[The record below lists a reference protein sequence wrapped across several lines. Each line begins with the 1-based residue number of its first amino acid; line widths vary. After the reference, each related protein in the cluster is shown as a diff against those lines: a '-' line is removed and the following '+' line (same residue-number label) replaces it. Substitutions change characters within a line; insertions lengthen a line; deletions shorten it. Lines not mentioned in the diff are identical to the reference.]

1 MTQLIIA
8 GLVLLCLLSVG
19 ANAYLARTLAR
30 RRRAPEEE
38 DASAQLPPPQGA
50 KNNSARREP
59 ALSQDTTQTT
69 DAPST
74 MREARDSTIATGE
87 TLETI
92 ATGTTQE
99 PNATSETQETT
110 ATGDGAHVFD
120 APQSSEESIAA
131 TANVPTEVPAMV
143 AATVPAAV
151 AATADE
157 AVAASDPCRVVNEL
171 NVYAFAQAM
180 DAHYQR
186 SSRPAELRRHECFSK
201 GVRLLLGNYYDT
213 RDLIEFGRDTN
224 VVVACIALEALGERT
239 DGADAVEQI
248 LAHINEFYYWPG
260 YYALRALDARAA
272 ERPVLVSLL
281 LSIKGAW
288 GDPTP
293 LQSLREFVASR
304 VERGE
309 REAAFGDALHTLPS
323 DQVELLTTV
332 FDALK
337 DVLPPKLTSEF
348 ESWKAARVDLEFLRS
363 FGRVWEFD
371 AGSAASSNSGGGNT
385 TGDEDAPEG
394 IVLLAEVRER
404 VLALETALRKEPPRS
419 VLLVGDSGVGKTALV
434 RVLARRLQRERW
446 IILEA
451 SAADVMA
458 GQQYIGQLE
467 GRVQTLVREIGGKRV
482 LWVVP
487 NFHELVW
494 AGRHQYNPT
503 GLLDLLLP
511 HIETGALKL
520 IGETP
525 TAAYEKLMQLR
536 PKLRTSLETCRVSAL
551 GDAETLEVARRWAE
565 SHETA
570 SARSSVEKGARVSTE
585 TTRADNADATNNNTT
600 TIAPPRI
607 SAQTLQE
614 AFQLAKQ
621 YLADK
626 AAPGNLLLLLDSTR
640 RRLLIE
646 RGMTN
651 EAVVASSDET
661 QDEVTLDDLLVTLS
675 QLTGLPVSILDD
687 REGLDLKELRGFFET
702 RVLGQPEAVE
712 CLVERVA
719 MIKAGLTDPTRPQGV
734 FLFVGPTG
742 TGKTEIAKTLA
753 EFLFGSPERMIRLD
767 MSEFQTPETLD
778 RILGEQSEAAD
789 STALVNS
796 IRKQPFA
803 VVLLDEFEKAHPQV
817 WDLFLQVFD
826 DGRLTD
832 RRGNTA
838 DFRHCVVI
846 MTSNLGA
853 TLPHGASIGF
863 SQEAQAQFAAGA
875 VERAVMRAF
884 RREFVNRID
893 RVVVFRPLG
902 RAVMRDL
909 LRKELN
915 DVLRRRGLRTRQWA
929 VEWDESAIDF
939 LLEKGFTADLGA
951 RPLKRAIERYLLSPL
966 ALTIVNH
973 QFPEGDQFLF
983 VHARGGQTLD
993 VEFIDPDAPDEP
1005 AAITSATA
1013 DDALEDDAT
1022 EDAEREL
1029 RLESI
1034 VLDARGTAEE
1044 VRFLR
1049 DRFDAL
1055 ADEVEADD
1063 WQARKNSA
1071 LLETAAPGF
1080 WNSPERFSVLGLAEY
1095 MDRIETG
1102 LDTAGSLLR
1111 RLGGSGGAARD
1122 RQHFP
1127 VELVARLAQQLYL
1140 IDAACRGLAA
1150 GHPRDLFLEVRAS
1163 CDAGADNA
1171 VCNDFARRIAGMYRG
1186 WTAARR
1192 MRFEVLEET
1201 PPAAKDDGESG
1212 AIEPYQLTAAI
1223 SGFAA
1228 YSLLHTE
1235 AGLHVL
1241 ETPQDEKS
1249 FNRARVHVR
1258 VVAQPDEPAGHGA
1271 DALRKQAA
1279 RAFAAD
1285 ANNSQQIVRRYREEP
1300 SPLVRDSLRGWR
1312 TGKLERVLEGHFD
1325 LMF

>member
-19 ANAYLARTLAR
+19 VIAYLARALTRLR
-30 RRRAPEEE
+30 RSTYDDEE
-38 DASAQLPPPQGA
+38 
-50 KNNSARREP
+50 ARRELQPPGATP
-59 ALSQDTTQTT
+59 AFIH
-69 DAPST
+69 APLESSARETAGAAETPAETPAETAGST
-74 MREARDSTIATGE
+74 RTGE
-87 TLETI
+87 TSE
-92 ATGTTQE
+92 TTQADEGATISDAFPPAETRQTSAE
-99 PNATSETQETT
+99 P
-110 ATGDGAHVFD
+110 
-120 APQSSEESIAA
+120 
-131 TANVPTEVPAMV
+131 
-143 AATVPAAV
+143 
-151 AATADE
+151 TADADDLFE
-157 AVAASDPCRVVNEL
+157 TDEMKVRRLAA
-171 NVYAFAQAM
+171 AM
-180 DAHYQR
+180 DAHYQQT
-186 SSRPAELRRHECFSK
+186 SRPAELRLHECFRQ
-201 GVRLLLGNYYDT
+201 GVALLRDNNYT
-213 RDLIEFGRDTN
+213 TAELIEIARGSN
-224 VVVACIALEALGERT
+224 VVAACIALEALTERR
-239 DGADAVEQI
+239 DAADAVQML

-272 ERPVLVSLL
+272 SNPVLATLL
-281 LSIKGAW
+281 LHIRGAW
-288 GDPTP
+288 GEYTA
-293 LQSLREFVASR
+293 LQSLREFIASR
-304 VERGE
+304 TARGE
-309 REAAFGDALHTLPS
+309 REATFGNGLLTLDA
-323 DQVELLTTV
+323 DQAELLTTV
-332 FDALK
+332 FNDLR
-337 DVLPPKLTSEF
+337 DVLPPGLLAEF
-348 ESWKAARVDLEFLRS
+348 DGWKEGRVDLEFLRS
-363 FGRVWEFD
+363 FGRVWTLD
-371 AGSAASSNSGGGNT
+371 AANVDAAET
-385 TGDEDAPEG
+385 DAPEG
-394 IVLLAEVRER
+394 VLMLEEVRQR
-404 VLALETALRKEPPRS
+404 VLEMETAIRKEPPRS
-419 VLLVGDSGVGKTALV
+419 VLLAGDSGVGKTALV
-434 RVLARRLQRERW
+434 RVLARRLQREHW

-451 SAADVMA
+451 SAADVLA

-467 GRVQTLVREIGGKRV
+467 GRVQTLVREISGKRV

-487 NFHELVW
+487 NFHDLVW
-494 AGRHQYNPT
+494 AGRHQHNPT

-511 HIETGALKL
+511 HVESGAVKL
-520 IGETP
+520 IGET
-525 TAAYEKLMQLR
+525 TSAAYEKLMQMR
-536 PKLRTSLETCRVSAL
+536 PKLRTSLETCRVNAL
-551 GDAETLEVARRWAE
+551 GDAETLEVARWWAAQDGAAAAAAQG
-565 SHETA
+565 SGETVRA
-570 SARSSVEKGARVSTE
+570 TE
-585 TTRADNADATNNNTT
+585 RAEAA
-600 TIAPPRI
+600 PRI
-607 SAQTLQE
+607 SEQTLQE

-626 AAPGNLLLLLDSTR
+626 AAPGNLLLLLNSTS
-640 RRLLIE
+640 RRLAIE
-646 RGMTN
+646 RGAAT
-651 EAVVASSDET
+651 DESGGAAMRG
-661 QDEVTLDDLLVTLS
+661 EMTLDDLLVTLS

-687 REGLDLKELRGFFET
+687 RAGLDLADLRGFFES

-719 MIKAGLTDPTRPQGV
+719 MVKAGLTDPTRPQGV

-767 MSEFQTPETLD
+767 MSEFQTPDALD
-778 RILGEQSEAAD
+778 RILGEQRDSTAE

-863 SQEAQAQFAAGA
+863 SQEQAQFAAGA

-983 VHARGGQTLD
+983 VKARGGESLD
-993 VEFIDPDAPDEP
+993 VEFVDPDAPEIP
-1005 AAITSATA
+1005 ARQAGAGGGAAAAAPDAPDTETSA
-1013 DDALEDDAT
+1013 D
-1022 EDAEREL
+1022 EREL
-1029 RLESI
+1029 RLEAI
-1034 VLDARGTAEE
+1034 VLDARGTLAE
-1044 VRFLR
+1044 VQFLR
-1049 DRFDAL
+1049 AIFDAL
-1055 ADEVEADD
+1055 ADRVEADE
-1063 WQARKNSA
+1063 WQARKNGA
-1071 LLETAAPGF
+1071 LLETSAPGF

-1102 LDTAGSLLR
+1102 LDTAGSLLK
-1111 RLGGSGGAARD
+1111 RLGGSPKTHD

-1127 VELVARLAQQLYL
+1127 ADLVARLAHQLYL

-1150 GHPRDLFLEVRAS
+1150 GHPRDIFLEVRAS
-1163 CDAGADNA
+1163 CDAGADNT
-1171 VCNDFARRIAGMYRG
+1171 VCNDFARRIAAMYRR
-1186 WTAARR
+1186 WAEARR
-1192 MRFEVLEET
+1192 MRFEVLQETSEESPDASKDT
-1201 PPAAKDDGESG
+1201 AALG
-1212 AIEPYQLTAAI
+1212 AAVVPYELRAAI

-1228 YSLLHTE
+1228 YSLLHAET
-1235 AGLHVL
+1235 GLHVL

-1258 VVAQPDEPAGHGA
+1258 VVAQPDEPAGRGD
-1271 DALRKQAA
+1271 DALRRQAA
-1279 RAFAAD
+1279 HAFAAD
-1285 ANNSQQIVRRYREEP
+1285 TNNSQQIVRRYREEP
-1300 SPLVRDSLRGWR
+1300 SPLVRDSVRGWR

>member
-19 ANAYLARTLAR
+19 VIAYLSRSLAR
-30 RRRAPEEE
+30 LRRTTHDEGARRVFQPPGATPAPVHAPLESSGRETATATETPEETAERTQTGEISETTPE
-38 DASAQLPPPQGA
+38 DERAAISDAFPPVEASRIFA
-50 KNNSARREP
+50 EP
-59 ALSQDTTQTT
+59 AA
-69 DAPST
+69 DA
-74 MREARDSTIATGE
+74 GE
-87 TLETI
+87 F
-92 ATGTTQE
+92 
-99 PNATSETQETT
+99 SETDEMK
-110 ATGDGAHVFD
+110 VRRL
-120 APQSSEESIAA
+120 AA
-131 TANVPTEVPAMV
+131 
-143 AATVPAAV
+143 
-151 AATADE
+151 
-157 AVAASDPCRVVNEL
+157 
-171 NVYAFAQAM
+171 AM
-180 DAHYQR
+180 DAHYQQT
-186 SSRPAELRRHECFSK
+186 SRPAELRRHECFRR
-201 GVRLLLGNYYDT
+201 GVELLRDNNST
-213 RDLIEFGRDTN
+213 TADLIEIARGSN
-224 VVVACIALEALGERT
+224 VVAACIALEALAERR
-239 DGADAVEQI
+239 DDADAVGPL

-272 ERPVLVSLL
+272 SSPVLATLL
-281 LSIKGAW
+281 LHIRGAW
-288 GDPTP
+288 GEYTA

-304 VERGE
+304 TARGE
-309 REAAFGDALHTLPS
+309 HDATFGNGLLTLDA
-323 DQVELLTTV
+323 DQAELLTTV
-332 FDALK
+332 FNDLR
-337 DVLPPKLTSEF
+337 DVLPPGLLAEF
-348 ESWKAARVDLEFLRS
+348 DGWREGRVDLEFLRS
-363 FGRVWEFD
+363 FGRVWTLD
-371 AGSAASSNSGGGNT
+371 AANVAAADT
-385 TGDEDAPEG
+385 DAPEG
-394 IVLLAEVRER
+394 VLLLEEVRQR
-404 VLALETALRKEPPRS
+404 VLELETAIRKEPPRS
-419 VLLVGDSGVGKTALV
+419 VLLAGESGVGKTALV
-434 RVLARRLQRERW
+434 RVLARRLQREHW

-451 SAADVMA
+451 SAADVLA

-467 GRVQTLVREIGGKRV
+467 GRVQTLVREISGKRV

-487 NFHELVW
+487 NFHDLVW
-494 AGRHQYNPT
+494 AGRHQHNPT

-511 HIETGALKL
+511 HVESGAVKL
-520 IGETP
+520 IGET
-525 TAAYEKLMQLR
+525 TLAAYEKLMQMR
-536 PKLRTSLETCRVSAL
+536 PKLRTALETCRVNAL
-551 GDAETLEVARRWAE
+551 GDAETLEVARRWAVQHGAAAAAGAQGSGGTE
-565 SHETA
+565 RALA
-570 SARSSVEKGARVSTE
+570 S
-585 TTRADNADATNNNTT
+585 
-600 TIAPPRI
+600 PRI
-607 SAQTLQE
+607 SEQTLQE

-626 AAPGNLLLLLDSTR
+626 AAPGNLLLLLDSTY
-640 RRLLIE
+640 RRLALE
-646 RGMTN
+646 RGAAT
-651 EAVVASSDET
+651 DET
-661 QDEVTLDDLLVTLS
+661 GGAATTAMRGEATAMRGEMTLDDLLVTLS

-687 REGLDLKELRGFFET
+687 RAGLNLADLRGFFES

-719 MIKAGLTDPTRPQGV
+719 MVKAGLTDPTRPQGV

-767 MSEFQTPETLD
+767 MSEFQTPDALD
-778 RILGEQSEAAD
+778 RILGEQRDSTAE

-863 SQEAQAQFAAGA
+863 SQEQAQFAAGA

-909 LRKELN
+909 LRKELH

-983 VHARGGQTLD
+983 VNARGGESLD
-993 VEFIDPDAPDEP
+993 VEFVDPDAPETP
-1005 AAITSATA
+1005 ARRADAGAPALDAPGEETSA
-1013 DDALEDDAT
+1013 D
-1022 EDAEREL
+1022 EREL
-1029 RLESI
+1029 RLEAI
-1034 VLDARGTAEE
+1034 VLDARGTLAE
-1044 VRFLR
+1044 VQFLR
-1049 DRFDAL
+1049 AIFDAL
-1055 ADEVEADD
+1055 ADRVEADE
-1063 WQARKNSA
+1063 WQARKNGA
-1071 LLETAAPGF
+1071 LLETSAPGF

-1102 LDTAGSLLR
+1102 LDTAGSLLK
-1111 RLGGSGGAARD
+1111 RLGGSPQTHD
-1122 RQHFP
+1122 RQRFP
-1127 VELVARLAQQLYL
+1127 AELVARLAHQLYL
-1140 IDAACRGLAA
+1140 LDAACRGLAA
-1150 GHPRDLFLEVRAS
+1150 GHPRDLFLQVRAS

-1171 VCNDFARRIAGMYRG
+1171 VCNDFARRIAAMYRR
-1186 WTAARR
+1186 WAEARR
-1192 MRFEVLEET
+1192 MRFEVLQETSEESS
-1201 PPAAKDDGESG
+1201 PDASKDAAAS
-1212 AIEPYQLTAAI
+1212 AAVAPYELRAAI

-1228 YSLLHTE
+1228 YSLLHAE

-1258 VVAQPDEPAGHGA
+1258 VVAQPDEPAGRGD
-1271 DALRKQAA
+1271 DALRRQAA
-1279 RAFAAD
+1279 QALAAD
-1285 ANNSQQIVRRYREEP
+1285 TNGSPQIVRRYREEP
-1300 SPLVRDSLRGWR
+1300 SPLVRDSVRGWR